1 MYLLKSTT
9 TSCLFSGDHLFVGG
23 CGRFMLCLLVIYL
36 DFLYLG
42 KIFEGNPEVML
53 ESLQAIKELPSDT
66 LIFPGK

>member
-1 MYLLKSTT
+1 MPLS
-9 TSCLFSGDHLFVGG
+9 HLF
-23 CGRFMLCLLVIYL
+23 RF
-36 DFLYLG
+36 FLYLG